1 MVKLISLY
9 SSSTIYQFRY
19 RPRVKRLECNM
30 QFNKDKMQA
39 KHFLQK
45 VMLGSYIV
53 PHRIWQTMN
62 MNMNSVSA

>member
-1 MVKLISLY
+1 
-9 SSSTIYQFRY
+9 
-19 RPRVKRLECNM
+19 M

-62 MNMNSVSA
+62 MNMNSVSAWAVKGVFKEKKRRVGGGEEEENAAGS